1 MITRNKY
8 RATMRKYILSF
19 LLLLLPLFAHAN
31 VADVNINDDPSL
43 YKVDTMEDIEK
54 DLTKRFILG
63 TLGKDALLYFL
74 PSDSPE
80 SLKNQV
86 KGMSDADV
94 YRISKPFNSS
104 IISGSLIIIAAFFLV
119 ALVTMLFYIIW
130 VYAESLLRT
139 QDSGEFLG
147 GRWSKV
153 FTPLKIVVGFLLI
166 FPMFGQSHA
175 PFKNINASINTGS
188 SSWNMGAFSLAQLAI
203 LSSAGA
209 SSQQANIAFGEFIRA
224 MPRHYPVIGM
234 PNVVS
239 KAAFM
244 NDLID
249 FMVCAKSSYNEVIN
263 TNYNRYDNDDKS
275 VYKLK
280 ISAGKCELSGQ
291 IGYDEATETELK
303 NNAQLKGLIG
313 DVNYTNIQKTAIT
326 NALKNAFTT
335 ASVVADRIIQA
346 ESNNAIFTT
355 PMTADASKWRDTCAS
370 IGTLLPAS
378 ANKDDTI
385 LYTLYASNCMSKQFV
400 EDLSKTS
407 YDTAYLYGDTNYLKG
422 SAFELCVHETGFTGK
437 TKAITFAKFK
447 EEEFVYGP
455 KYKLVKECVAQSC
468 SGDKAFECA
477 SAIHFAKSVADK
489 EELARM
495 GWITGGANVYKIFSG
510 YENIAARS
518 IINKSNFNVEYY
530 SFTKKLTDLYAN
542 SAPIIDSIPVVIN
555 AKTPVPKFG
564 YSDFNEYVSRK
575 SDRIET
581 LQSDKFKYKSFLDG
595 GADGWFGIPKLQ
607 NCVEHPMQIAG
618 GYLCGNVT
626 EEVHLFGA
634 KLLALGLQVKMASL
648 FIVKRA
654 AHKPDKGAGSI
665 AKSNGAIV
673 KTLGVV
679 LGPASGLAVGYL
691 LGDTMRSTDSW
702 SDIDQEIW
710 QQFPEIVGFI
720 GAAGAAAVAGGAGGE
735 LISSSVAEL
744 LSVFTGLC
752 LLLGV
757 IFGFLMPLLPF
768 GLWIIAVGGWI
779 IALFEALVLCQI
791 WGVVLI
797 SPSADHTSEAARKST
812 IIVVSILL
820 KAPLLVTGL
829 IVAWLLNNILLS
841 EMLMFSDISTAL
853 ALDTSSMIKGLIDQL
868 IVLVIYFVIL
878 YGMYNII
885 FSLIESFEKITIDVL
900 FSGQSMS
907 PFAQKQR
914 NNGWSSSIKSA
925 SSTLIKT

>member
-1 MITRNKY
+1 MK
-8 RATMRKYILSF
+8 KYILSF

-31 VADVNINDDPSL
+31 VAEVNIKDDPAL
-43 YKVDTMEDIEK
+43 YQVATMDDIEK

-63 TLGKDALLYFL
+63 TLGKDALIYFL
-74 PSDSPE
+74 PNDAPD
-80 SLKNQV
+80 SLKNQI
-86 KGMSDADV
+86 KNMSEDDV

-104 IISGSLIIIAAFFLV
+104 IISGTLIIIAAFFLV
-119 ALVTMLFYIIW
+119 ALITMLFYIIW
-130 VYAESLLRT
+130 VYVESLLRT

-147 GRWSKV
+147 SRWSKV

-175 PFKNINASINTGS
+175 PFTNVNASLSQGS
-188 SSWNMGAFSLAQLAI
+188 QSWNMGAFSLAQLAI

-209 SSQQANIAFGEFIRA
+209 SSQQANIVFGEFVRA
-224 MPRHYPVIGM
+224 MPRHYPVVGM
-234 PNVVS
+234 PNLVS
-239 KAAFM
+239 KAGFM

-249 FMVCAKSSYNEVIN
+249 FMVCAKSSYNQVIS
-263 TNYNRYDNDDKS
+263 TNFNRYNSDDKS

-280 ISAGKCELSGQ
+280 IAAGKCELTGQ

-303 NNAQLKGLIG
+303 NNAQLQDLVGQ
-313 DVNYTNIQKTAIT
+313 VNYTNIQKTAIT
-326 NALKNAFTT
+326 NAITNAFAT
-335 ASVVADRIIQA
+335 ASTVADRIIQA
-346 ESNNAIFTT
+346 ESSNAIFKT
-355 PMTADASKWRDTCAS
+355 PMTVDPSKWRDTCTS
-370 IGTLLPAS
+370 IGSLLPES
-378 ANKDDTI
+378 ANGDDTI
-385 LYTLYASNCMSKQFV
+385 LYTLYASNCMSKKFI
-400 EDLSKTS
+400 EDLSKTT
-407 YDTAYLYGDTNYLKG
+407 YDSGYLYGETNYLKG
-422 SAFELCVHETGFTGK
+422 SAFELCVHEAGYSGK
-437 TKAITFAKFK
+437 TKALTFAKFK
-447 EEEFVYGP
+447 DDEFIYGP
-455 KYKLVKECVAQSC
+455 KYKLVKECVAQAC
-468 SGDKAFECA
+468 TGDKAFECA

-510 YENIAARS
+510 YENMAARS
-518 IINKSNFNVEYY
+518 IINKSNFGVDYY
-530 SFTKKLTDLYAN
+530 SFTKKYADLYAN
-542 SAPIIDSIPVVIN
+542 SAPVIDSIPVTIN
-555 AKTPVPKFG
+555 AVTPVKNFG
-564 YSDFNEYVSRK
+564 YTDFDEYKTRK
-575 SDRIET
+575 AQDIQT
-581 LQSDKFKYKSFLDG
+581 LQIDKFRYKSFMDG

-607 NCVEHPMQIAG
+607 SCVEHPMQIYN
-618 GYLCGNVT
+618 GYVCGNVT
-626 EEVHLFGA
+626 EEVHLFGT
-634 KLLALGLQVKMASL
+634 KLLAIGLQVKLASL
-648 FIVKRA
+648 FLTQGAKQ
-654 AHKPDKGAGSI
+654 KPDKGSGSI
-665 AKSNGAIV
+665 SKSSNATIKG
-673 KTLGVV
+673 LGTV
-679 LGPASGLAVGYL
+679 LGGTAPIAVAAL
-691 LGDTMRSTDSW
+691 LGSTMYGTDSF

-710 QQFPEIVGFI
+710 QQYPEIVGFI
-720 GAAGAAAVAGGAGGE
+720 GAAAAAAVSGSD
-735 LISSSVAEL
+735 LISSSVSQL

-797 SPSADHTSEAARKST
+797 SPSADHTSDAARKST

-853 ALDTSSMIKGLIDQL
+853 ALDSTAMIKGLIDQL

-914 NNGWSSSIKSA
+914 NSGWSGSIKSA

>member
-1 MITRNKY
+1 MK
-8 RATMRKYILSF
+8 KYILGF
-19 LLLLLPLFAHAN
+19 LFLLLPLFAHAN
-31 VADVNINDDPSL
+31 VADVNIKDDPSL

-63 TLGKDALLYFL
+63 TLGKDALIYFL
-74 PSDSPE
+74 PNDAPD
-80 SLKNQV
+80 SLKTQI

-94 YRISKPFNSS
+94 YRVSKPFNSS
-104 IISGSLIIIAAFFLV
+104 IISGTLIIIAAFFLV
-119 ALVTMLFYIIW
+119 ALITMLFYIIW

-175 PFKNINASINTGS
+175 PFNNVSASVGEGS
-188 SSWNMGAFSLAQLAI
+188 KSWNMGAFSLAQLAI

-209 SSQQANIAFGEFIRA
+209 SSQQANIAFGEFVRA

-234 PNVVS
+234 PNLVS
-239 KAAFM
+239 KASFM
-244 NDLID
+244 NELID
-249 FMVCAKSSYNEVIN
+249 FMVCAKSSYNETIN
-263 TNYNRYDNDDKS
+263 TNFNRYNSDDKS
-275 VYKLK
+275 IYKLK
-280 ISAGKCELSGQ
+280 ISAGKCELTGQ

-303 NNAQLKGLIG
+303 NNAQLKDLLGEI
-313 DVNYTNIQKTAIT
+313 NYTNIQKTAIT
-326 NALKNAFTT
+326 NALNNAFAT
-335 ASVVADRIIQA
+335 ASSVADKIIKS
-346 ESNNAIFTT
+346 ESSNTIFKT
-355 PMTADASKWRDTCAS
+355 PMIVDASKWRDTCAS
-370 IGTLLPAS
+370 INSLLPDDAYP
-378 ANKDDTI
+378 DDTI
-385 LYTLYASNCMSKQFV
+385 LYTLYASNCMSKKFI
-400 EDLSKTS
+400 EDLSKTT
-407 YDTAYLYGDTNYLKG
+407 YDSGYLYGDTNYLKG
-422 SAFELCVHETGFTGK
+422 SAFELCVHEAGFTGK
-437 TKAITFAKFK
+437 TKSLTFAKFK
-447 EEEFVYGP
+447 EDEFVYGP

-468 SGDKAFECA
+468 TGDKAFECA
-477 SAIHFAKSVADK
+477 SAIHFAKSVSDK
-489 EELARM
+489 EDLSRM

-510 YENIAARS
+510 YENMAARS
-518 IINKSNFNVEYY
+518 IINKSNFSVEYY
-530 SFTKKLTDLYAN
+530 SFTKKYADLYAN
-542 SAPIIDSIPVVIN
+542 SAPILDSIPVVIN
-555 AKTPVPKFG
+555 AKTPVPNFG
-564 YSDFNEYVSRK
+564 YSDFNDYSIRK
-575 SDRIET
+575 SQDIQS
-581 LQSDKFKYKSFLDG
+581 LQTDKFRYKSFMDG

-607 NCVEHPMQIAG
+607 SCVEHPMQIYN
-618 GYLCGNVT
+618 GYVCGNVT
-626 EEVHLFGA
+626 EEVHLFGT
-634 KLLALGLQVKMASL
+634 KLLAVGLQVKLASL
-648 FIVKRA
+648 FITQRA
-654 AHKPDKGAGSI
+654 KKPADKSGGSI
-665 AKSNGAIV
+665 SKTSGTIV
-673 KTLGVV
+673 KGMGTALG
-679 LGPASGLAVGYL
+679 ASSGLALGVL
-691 LGDTMRSTDSW
+691 LGGTMYGTDSF
-702 SDIDQEIW
+702 SDVDQEIW
-710 QQFPEIVGFI
+710 QQYPEVVGFF
-720 GAAGAAAVAGGAGGE
+720 GAAATAGIVRND
-735 LISSSVAEL
+735 LISSSVSQL

-797 SPSADHTSEAARKST
+797 SPSADHTSDAARKST

-820 KAPLLVTGL
+820 KAPLLITGL

-853 ALDTSSMIKGLIDQL
+853 ALDTSAMIKGLIDQL

-914 NNGWSSSIKSA
+914 NNGWSGSIKSA

>member
-1 MITRNKY
+1 MK
-8 RATMRKYILSF
+8 KYILGF
-19 LLLLLPLFAHAN
+19 LFLLLPLFAHAN
-31 VADVNINDDPSL
+31 VADVNIKDDPSL

-63 TLGKDALLYFL
+63 TLGKDALIYFL
-74 PSDSPE
+74 PNDAPD
-80 SLKNQV
+80 SLKTQI

-94 YRISKPFNSS
+94 YRVSKPFNSS
-104 IISGSLIIIAAFFLV
+104 IISGTLIIIAAFFLV
-119 ALVTMLFYIIW
+119 ALITMLFYIIW

-175 PFKNINASINTGS
+175 PFNNVSASVGEGS
-188 SSWNMGAFSLAQLAI
+188 KSWNMGAFSLAQLAI

-209 SSQQANIAFGEFIRA
+209 SSQQANIAFGEFVRA

-234 PNVVS
+234 PNLVS
-239 KAAFM
+239 KASFM
-244 NDLID
+244 NELID
-249 FMVCAKSSYNEVIN
+249 FMVCAKSSYNETIN
-263 TNYNRYDNDDKS
+263 TNFNRYNSDDKS
-275 VYKLK
+275 IYKLK
-280 ISAGKCELSGQ
+280 ISAGKCELTGQ

-303 NNAQLKGLIG
+303 NNAQLKDLLGEI
-313 DVNYTNIQKTAIT
+313 NYTNIQKTAIT
-326 NALKNAFTT
+326 NALNNAFAT
-335 ASVVADRIIQA
+335 ASSVADKIIKS
-346 ESNNAIFTT
+346 ESSNTIFKT
-355 PMTADASKWRDTCAS
+355 PMIVDASKWRDTCAS
-370 IGTLLPAS
+370 INSLLPDDAYP
-378 ANKDDTI
+378 DDTI
-385 LYTLYASNCMSKQFV
+385 LYTLYASNCMSKKFI
-400 EDLSKTS
+400 EDLSKTT
-407 YDTAYLYGDTNYLKG
+407 YDSGYLYGDTNYLKG
-422 SAFELCVHETGFTGK
+422 SAFELCVHEAGFTGK
-437 TKAITFAKFK
+437 TKSLTFAKFK
-447 EEEFVYGP
+447 EDEFVYGP

-468 SGDKAFECA
+468 TGDKAFECA
-477 SAIHFAKSVADK
+477 SAIHFAKSVSDK
-489 EELARM
+489 EDLARM

-510 YENIAARS
+510 YENMAARS
-518 IINKSNFNVEYY
+518 IINKSNFSVEYY
-530 SFTKKLTDLYAN
+530 SFTKKYADLYAN
-542 SAPIIDSIPVVIN
+542 SAPILDSIPVVIN
-555 AKTPVPKFG
+555 AKTPVPNFG
-564 YSDFNEYVSRK
+564 YSDFNDYSIRK
-575 SDRIET
+575 SQDIQS
-581 LQSDKFKYKSFLDG
+581 LQTDKFRYKSFMDG

-607 NCVEHPMQIAG
+607 SCVEHPMQIYN
-618 GYLCGNVT
+618 GYVCGNVT
-626 EEVHLFGA
+626 EEVHLFGT
-634 KLLALGLQVKMASL
+634 KLLAVGLQVKLASL
-648 FIVKRA
+648 FITQRA
-654 AHKPDKGAGSI
+654 KKPADKSGGSI
-665 AKSNGAIV
+665 SKTSGTIV
-673 KTLGVV
+673 KGMGTALG
-679 LGPASGLAVGYL
+679 ASSGLALGVL
-691 LGDTMRSTDSW
+691 LGGTMYGTDSF
-702 SDIDQEIW
+702 SDVDQEIW
-710 QQFPEIVGFI
+710 QQYPEVVGFF
-720 GAAGAAAVAGGAGGE
+720 GAAATAGIVRND
-735 LISSSVAEL
+735 LISSSVSQL

-797 SPSADHTSEAARKST
+797 SPSADHTSDAARKST

-820 KAPLLVTGL
+820 KAPLLITGL

-853 ALDTSSMIKGLIDQL
+853 ALDTSAMIKGLIDQL

-914 NNGWSSSIKSA
+914 NNGWSGSIKSA

>member
-1 MITRNKY
+1 MK
-8 RATMRKYILSF
+8 KYILSF

-31 VADVNINDDPSL
+31 VAEVNIKDDPAL
-43 YKVDTMEDIEK
+43 YQVDTMEDVEK

-63 TLGKDALLYFL
+63 TLGKDALIYFL
-74 PSDSPE
+74 PNDAPD
-80 SLKNQV
+80 SLKTQIKN
-86 KGMSDADV
+86 MSEADV
-94 YRISKPFNSS
+94 YRVSKPFNSS
-104 IISGSLIIIAAFFLV
+104 IISGTLIIIAAFFLV

-130 VYAESLLRT
+130 VYVESLLRT

-147 GRWSKV
+147 SRWSKV

-175 PFKNINASINTGS
+175 PFTNVNASLAQGS
-188 SSWNMGAFSLAQLAI
+188 QTWNMGAFSLAQLAI

-209 SSQQANIAFGEFIRA
+209 SSQQANIVFGEFVRA

-234 PNVVS
+234 PNLVS
-239 KAAFM
+239 KAGFM

-249 FMVCAKSSYNEVIN
+249 FMVCTKSSYNQSIS
-263 TNYNRYDNDDKS
+263 TNFNRYDSDDKS
-275 VYKLK
+275 IYKLK
-280 ISAGKCELSGQ
+280 IAAGKCELSGQ

-303 NNAQLKGLIG
+303 NNAQLQDLVGQ
-313 DVNYTNIQKTAIT
+313 VNYTNIQKTAIT
-326 NALKNAFTT
+326 NALNNAFAT
-335 ASVVADRIIQA
+335 ASTVADRIIKA
-346 ESNNAIFTT
+346 ESSNAIFKT
-355 PMTADASKWRDTCAS
+355 PMTVEPSKWRDTCAS
-370 IGTLLPAS
+370 IGTLLPES
-378 ANKDDTI
+378 ANGDDVI
-385 LYTLYASNCMSKQFV
+385 LYTLYASNCMSKKFI
-400 EDLSKTS
+400 EDLSKTT
-407 YDTAYLYGDTNYLKG
+407 YDSSYLYGETNYLKG
-422 SAFELCVHETGFTGK
+422 SAFELCVHEAGYSGK
-437 TKAITFAKFK
+437 TKALTFAKFK
-447 EEEFVYGP
+447 DDEFIYGP
-455 KYKLVKECVAQSC
+455 KYKLVKECVSQAC

-477 SAIHFAKSVADK
+477 SAIHFAKSVSDK

-510 YENIAARS
+510 YENMAARS
-518 IINKSNFNVEYY
+518 IINKSNFSVDYY
-530 SFTKKLTDLYAN
+530 SFTKKYANLYEN
-542 SAPIIDSIPVVIN
+542 SAPILDSIPVTIN
-555 AKTPVPKFG
+555 AVTPVSNFG
-564 YSDFNEYVSRK
+564 YTDFDEYKTRK
-575 SDRIET
+575 AQDIQT
-581 LQSDKFKYKSFLDG
+581 LQIDKFRYKSFMDG

-607 NCVEHPMQIAG
+607 SCVEHPMQIYN
-618 GYLCGNVT
+618 GYVCGNVT
-626 EEVHLFGA
+626 EEVHLFGT
-634 KLLALGLQVKMASL
+634 KLLAVGLQVKLASL
-648 FIVKRA
+648 FLTQGAKQ
-654 AHKPDKGAGSI
+654 KPDKGSGSI
-665 AKSNGAIV
+665 SKNSNATIKG
-673 KTLGVV
+673 LGTV
-679 LGPASGLAVGYL
+679 LGGTAPLAIFAL
-691 LGDTMRSTDSW
+691 TSSTMWGTDSF

-710 QQFPEIVGFI
+710 QQYPEIVGFI
-720 GAAGAAAVAGGAGGE
+720 GAAAAAQASGSE
-735 LISSSVAEL
+735 LISSSVSQL

-797 SPSADHTSEAARKST
+797 SPSSDHTSDAARKST

-841 EMLMFSDISTAL
+841 EMLMFSDVSTAL
-853 ALDTSSMIKGLIDQL
+853 ALDSTAMIKGLIDQL

-914 NNGWSSSIKSA
+914 NSGWSGSIKSA

>member
-1 MITRNKY
+1 MK
-8 RATMRKYILSF
+8 KYILGF
-19 LLLLLPLFAHAN
+19 LFLLLPLFAHAN
-31 VADVNINDDPSL
+31 VADVNIKDDPSL

-63 TLGKDALLYFL
+63 TLGKDALIYFL
-74 PSDSPE
+74 PNDAPD
-80 SLKNQV
+80 SLKTQI

-104 IISGSLIIIAAFFLV
+104 IISGTLIIIAAFFLV
-119 ALVTMLFYIIW
+119 ALVTMLFYIVW

-175 PFKNINASINTGS
+175 PFNNVSASLGQGS
-188 SSWNMGAFSLAQLAI
+188 QSWNMGAFSLAQLAI

-209 SSQQANIAFGEFIRA
+209 SSQQANIAFGEFVRA

-234 PNVVS
+234 PNLVS
-239 KAAFM
+239 KASFM
-244 NDLID
+244 NELID
-249 FMVCAKSSYNEVIN
+249 FMVCAKSSYNETIN
-263 TNYNRYDNDDKS
+263 TNFNRYNSDDKS

-280 ISAGKCELSGQ
+280 ISAGKCELTGQ

-303 NNAQLKGLIG
+303 NNAQLKDLLGEI
-313 DVNYTNIQKTAIT
+313 NYTNIQKTAIT
-326 NALKNAFTT
+326 NALNNAFTT
-335 ASVVADRIIQA
+335 ASSVADKIIKS
-346 ESNNAIFTT
+346 ESSNAIFKT
-355 PMTADASKWRDTCAS
+355 PMIVDASKWRDTCAS
-370 IGTLLPAS
+370 INSLLP
-378 ANKDDTI
+378 DDAYPDDII
-385 LYTLYASNCMSKQFV
+385 LYTLYASNCMSKKFI
-400 EDLSKTS
+400 EDLSKTT
-407 YDTAYLYGDTNYLKG
+407 YDSGYLYGDTNYLKG
-422 SAFELCVHETGFTGK
+422 SAFELCVHEAGFTGK
-437 TKAITFAKFK
+437 TKSLTFAKFK
-447 EEEFVYGP
+447 EDEFVYGP

-468 SGDKAFECA
+468 TGDKAFECA
-477 SAIHFAKSVADK
+477 SAIHFAKTVSDK
-489 EELARM
+489 EDLARM

-510 YENIAARS
+510 YENMAARS
-518 IINKSNFNVEYY
+518 IINKSNFSVEYY
-530 SFTKKLTDLYAN
+530 SFTKKYADLYAN
-542 SAPIIDSIPVVIN
+542 SAPILDSIPVVIN
-555 AKTPVPKFG
+555 AKTPVPNFG
-564 YSDFNEYVSRK
+564 YSDFNDYSIRK
-575 SDRIET
+575 SQDI
-581 LQSDKFKYKSFLDG
+581 QSIQTDKFRYKSFMDG

-607 NCVEHPMQIAG
+607 SCVEHPMQIYN
-618 GYLCGNVT
+618 GYVCGNVT
-626 EEVHLFGA
+626 EEVHLFGT
-634 KLLALGLQVKMASL
+634 KLLAVGLQVKLASL
-648 FIVKRA
+648 FITQRA
-654 AHKPDKGAGSI
+654 KKPADKSGGSI
-665 AKSNGAIV
+665 SKTSGTIV
-673 KTLGVV
+673 KGMGTALGASSGVALGV
-679 LGPASGLAVGYL
+679 L
-691 LGDTMRSTDSW
+691 LGGTMYGTDSF
-702 SDIDQEIW
+702 SDVDQEIW
-710 QQFPEIVGFI
+710 QQYPEVVGFF
-720 GAAGAAAVAGGAGGE
+720 GAAATAGIVRND
-735 LISSSVAEL
+735 LISSSVSQL

-797 SPSADHTSEAARKST
+797 SPSADHTSDAARKST

-820 KAPLLVTGL
+820 KAPLLITGL

-853 ALDTSSMIKGLIDQL
+853 ALDTSAMIKGLIDQL

-914 NNGWSSSIKSA
+914 NNGWSGSIKSA

>member
-1 MITRNKY
+1 MK
-8 RATMRKYILSF
+8 KYILGF
-19 LLLLLPLFAHAN
+19 LFLLLPLFAHAN
-31 VADVNINDDPSL
+31 VADVNIKDDPSL

-63 TLGKDALLYFL
+63 TLGKDALIYFL
-74 PSDSPE
+74 PNDAPD
-80 SLKNQV
+80 SLKTQI

-104 IISGSLIIIAAFFLV
+104 IISGTLIIIAAFFLV
-119 ALVTMLFYIIW
+119 ALVTMLFYIVW

-175 PFKNINASINTGS
+175 PFNNVSASLGQGS
-188 SSWNMGAFSLAQLAI
+188 QSWNMGAFSLAQLAI

-209 SSQQANIAFGEFIRA
+209 SSQQANIAFGEFVRA

-234 PNVVS
+234 PNLVS
-239 KAAFM
+239 KASFM
-244 NDLID
+244 NELID
-249 FMVCAKSSYNEVIN
+249 FMVCAKSSYNETIN
-263 TNYNRYDNDDKS
+263 TNFNRYNSDDKS

-280 ISAGKCELSGQ
+280 ISAGKCELTGQ

-303 NNAQLKGLIG
+303 NNAQLKDLLGEI
-313 DVNYTNIQKTAIT
+313 NYTNIQKTAIT
-326 NALKNAFTT
+326 NALNNAFTT
-335 ASVVADRIIQA
+335 ASSVADKIIKS
-346 ESNNAIFTT
+346 ESSNAIFKT
-355 PMTADASKWRDTCAS
+355 PMIVEASKWRDTCAS
-370 IGTLLPAS
+370 INSLLPDDAYP
-378 ANKDDTI
+378 DDTI
-385 LYTLYASNCMSKQFV
+385 LYTLYASNCMSKKFI
-400 EDLSKTS
+400 EDLSKTT
-407 YDTAYLYGDTNYLKG
+407 YDSGYLYGDTNYLKG
-422 SAFELCVHETGFTGK
+422 SAFELCVHEAGFTGK
-437 TKAITFAKFK
+437 TKSLTFAKFK
-447 EEEFVYGP
+447 EDEFVYGP

-468 SGDKAFECA
+468 TGDKAFECA
-477 SAIHFAKSVADK
+477 SAIHFAKTVSDK
-489 EELARM
+489 EDLARM

-510 YENIAARS
+510 YENMAARS
-518 IINKSNFNVEYY
+518 IINKSNFSVEYY
-530 SFTKKLTDLYAN
+530 SFTKKYADLYAN
-542 SAPIIDSIPVVIN
+542 SAPILDSIPVVIN
-555 AKTPVPKFG
+555 AKTPVPNFG
-564 YSDFNEYVSRK
+564 YSDFNDYSIRK
-575 SDRIET
+575 SQDI
-581 LQSDKFKYKSFLDG
+581 QSIQTDKFRYKSFMDG

-607 NCVEHPMQIAG
+607 SCVEHPMQIYN
-618 GYLCGNVT
+618 GYVCGNVT
-626 EEVHLFGA
+626 EEVHLFGT
-634 KLLALGLQVKMASL
+634 KLLAVGLQVKLASL
-648 FIVKRA
+648 FITQRA
-654 AHKPDKGAGSI
+654 KKPADKSGGSI
-665 AKSNGAIV
+665 SKTSGTIV
-673 KTLGVV
+673 KGMGTALGASSGVALGV
-679 LGPASGLAVGYL
+679 L
-691 LGDTMRSTDSW
+691 LGGTMYGTDSF
-702 SDIDQEIW
+702 SDVDQEIW
-710 QQFPEIVGFI
+710 QQYPEVVGFF
-720 GAAGAAAVAGGAGGE
+720 GAAATAGIVRND
-735 LISSSVAEL
+735 LISSSVSQL

-797 SPSADHTSEAARKST
+797 SPSADHTSDAARKST

-820 KAPLLVTGL
+820 KAPLLITGL

-853 ALDTSSMIKGLIDQL
+853 ALDTSAMIKGLIDQL

-914 NNGWSSSIKSA
+914 NNGWSGSIKSA

>member
-1 MITRNKY
+1 MK
-8 RATMRKYILSF
+8 KYILSF

-31 VADVNINDDPSL
+31 VADVNIKDDPSL

-63 TLGKDALLYFL
+63 TLGKDALIYFL
-74 PSDSPE
+74 PNDAPD
-80 SLKNQV
+80 SLKSQI

-94 YRISKPFNSS
+94 YRVSKPFNSS
-104 IISGSLIIIAAFFLV
+104 IISGTLIIIAAFFLV
-119 ALVTMLFYIIW
+119 ALVTMLFYIVW

-153 FTPLKIVVGFLLI
+153 FTPLKIVIGFLLI

-175 PFKNINASINTGS
+175 PFNNVSASIGQGS
-188 SSWNMGAFSLAQLAI
+188 KSWNMGAFSLAQLAI

-209 SSQQANIAFGEFIRA
+209 SSQQANIAFGEFVRA

-234 PNVVS
+234 PNLVS
-239 KAAFM
+239 KASFM
-244 NDLID
+244 NELID
-249 FMVCAKSSYNEVIN
+249 FMVCAKSSYNEMIN
-263 TNYNRYDNDDKS
+263 TNFNRYNSDDKS

-280 ISAGKCELSGQ
+280 ISAGKCELTGQ

-303 NNAQLKGLIG
+303 NNAQLKDLLGEI
-313 DVNYTNIQKTAIT
+313 NYTNIQKTAIT
-326 NALKNAFTT
+326 NALNNAFST
-335 ASVVADRIIQA
+335 ASAVADKIIKS
-346 ESNNAIFTT
+346 ESSNAIFKT
-355 PMTADASKWRDTCAS
+355 PMIVDASKWRDTCAS
-370 IGTLLPAS
+370 INSLLPDA
-378 ANKDDTI
+378 AYPDDTI
-385 LYTLYASNCMSKQFV
+385 LYTLYASNCMSKKFI
-400 EDLSKTS
+400 EDLSKTT
-407 YDTAYLYGDTNYLKG
+407 YDSGYLYGDANYLKG
-422 SAFELCVHETGFTGK
+422 SAFELCVHEAGFTGK
-437 TKAITFAKFK
+437 TKSLTFAKFK
-447 EEEFVYGP
+447 EDEFVYGP

-468 SGDKAFECA
+468 TGDKAFECA
-477 SAIHFAKSVADK
+477 SAIHFAKTVSDK
-489 EELARM
+489 EDIARM

-510 YENIAARS
+510 YENMAARS
-518 IINKSNFNVEYY
+518 IINKSNFSVEYY
-530 SFTKKLTDLYAN
+530 SFTKKYADLYAN
-542 SAPIIDSIPVVIN
+542 SAPVLDSIPVVIN
-555 AKTPVPKFG
+555 AKTPVPNFG
-564 YSDFNEYVSRK
+564 YNDFNDYSIRK
-575 SDRIET
+575 SQDIQS
-581 LQSDKFKYKSFLDG
+581 LQTDKFRYKSFMDG
-595 GADGWFGIPKLQ
+595 GTDGWFGIPKLQ
-607 NCVEHPMQIAG
+607 SCVEHPMQIYN
-618 GYLCGNVT
+618 GYVCGNVT
-626 EEVHLFGA
+626 EEVHLFGT
-634 KLLALGLQVKMASL
+634 KLLAVGLQVKLASL
-648 FIVKRA
+648 FITQRA
-654 AHKPDKGAGSI
+654 KKPADKSGGSI
-665 AKSNGAIV
+665 SKTSGTIV
-673 KTLGVV
+673 KGVGTALGASSSVA
-679 LGPASGLAVGYL
+679 LGL
-691 LGDTMRSTDSW
+691 LLNGTMNGTDSF
-702 SDIDQEIW
+702 SDVDQEIW
-710 QQFPEIVGFI
+710 QQYPEVVGFF
-720 GAAGAAAVAGGAGGE
+720 GAAATAGIVRND
-735 LISSSVAEL
+735 LISSSVSQL

-797 SPSADHTSEAARKST
+797 SPSADHTSDAARKST

-841 EMLMFSDISTAL
+841 EMLMFSDVSTAL
-853 ALDTSSMIKGLIDQL
+853 ALDTSAMIKGLIDQL

-914 NNGWSSSIKSA
+914 NNGWSGSIRSA

>member
-1 MITRNKY
+1 MNIRLNMK
-8 RATMRKYILSF
+8 KYILSF

-31 VADVNINDDPSL
+31 VADVDIKDDPSL

-74 PSDSPE
+74 PNDIPD
-80 SLKNQV
+80 SLKSQV

-119 ALVTMLFYIIW
+119 ALVTMIFYIIW

-153 FTPLKIVVGFLLI
+153 FTPLKIIVGFLLI

-175 PFKNINASINTGS
+175 PFKNLSASMNTGS
-188 SSWNMGAFSLAQLAI
+188 QSWNMGAFSLAQLAI

-209 SSQQANIAFGEFIRA
+209 SSQQANIVFGEFIRA

-234 PNVVS
+234 PNLVS
-239 KAAFM
+239 KASFM
-244 NDLID
+244 NELID
-249 FMVCAKSSYNEVIN
+249 FMVCSKSSYNEVIN
-263 TNYNRYDNDDKS
+263 ANFNRYDGEDKS

-303 NNAQLKGLIG
+303 NNAQLQALIG
-313 DVNYTNIQKTAIT
+313 NINYTGIQKTAIT
-326 NALKNAFTT
+326 NALNNAFAT
-335 ASVVADRIIQA
+335 ASAVADRIIQA
-346 ESNNAIFTT
+346 ESSNAIFKT
-355 PMTADASKWRDTCAS
+355 PMKAEASKWRDTCAS
-370 IGTLLPAS
+370 IATLLPAD
-378 ANKDDTI
+378 ANEDDI
-385 LYTLYASNCMSKQFV
+385 IIYNIYASNCMSKKFI

-407 YDTAYLYGDTNYLKG
+407 YDSGYLYGETNYLKG
-422 SAFELCVHETGFTGK
+422 GAFELCVHEAGFTGK

-447 EEEFVYGP
+447 EDEFIYGP

-468 SGDKAFECA
+468 AGDKAFECA

-495 GWITGGANVYKIFSG
+495 GWITGGANVYRIFSG
-510 YENIAARS
+510 YENLAARS
-518 IINKSNFNVEYY
+518 IINKSNFEVDYY
-530 SFTKKLTDLYAN
+530 SFTKKYTDLYAN
-542 SAPIIDSIPVVIN
+542 SAPILDSIPVVIN
-555 AKTPVPKFG
+555 AKTPATSFD
-564 YSDFNEYVSRK
+564 YSDFDEYKARK
-575 SDRIET
+575 INNLDV
-581 LQSDKFKYKSFLDG
+581 LQNDKFKYKSFLDG

-607 NCVEHPMQIAG
+607 QCVEHPMQISG

-626 EEVHLFGA
+626 EEVHLFGT

-654 AHKPDKGAGSI
+654 NAKPEQGSGSI
-665 AKSNGAIV
+665 AKGNQAIIKNV
-673 KTLGVV
+673 GVLLGGMSSV
-679 LGPASGLAVGYL
+679 ATAYL
-691 LGDTMRSTDSW
+691 LSNTLMNTDSW
-702 SDIDQEIW
+702 SDIDHEIW
-710 QQFPEIVGFI
+710 QQYPELVGFI
-720 GAAGAAAVAGGAGGE
+720 GAAGVAGVTGGMGGN
-735 LISSSVAEL
+735 LISSSVSQL

-797 SPSADHTSEAARKST
+797 SPSADHSSDAARKST

-853 ALDTSSMIKGLIDQL
+853 ALDTSAMIKGLIDQL

>member
-1 MITRNKY
+1 MNIRLNMK
-8 RATMRKYILSF
+8 KYILSF

-31 VADVNINDDPSL
+31 VADVDIKDDPSL

-74 PSDSPE
+74 PNDIPD
-80 SLKNQV
+80 SLKSQV

-119 ALVTMLFYIIW
+119 ALVTMIFYIIW

-153 FTPLKIVVGFLLI
+153 FTPLKIIVGFLLI

-175 PFKNINASINTGS
+175 PFKNLNASMSSGS
-188 SSWNMGAFSLAQLAI
+188 QTWNMGAFSLAQLAI

-209 SSQQANIAFGEFIRA
+209 SSQQANIVFGEFIRA

-234 PNVVS
+234 PNLVS
-239 KAAFM
+239 KASFM
-244 NDLID
+244 NELID

-263 TNYNRYDNDDKS
+263 ANFNRYDDDDKS

-280 ISAGKCELSGQ
+280 ISAGKCELAGQ

-303 NNAQLKGLIG
+303 NNAQLQALIG
-313 DVNYTNIQKTAIT
+313 NINYTGIQKTAIT
-326 NALKNAFTT
+326 NALNNVLST
-335 ASVVADRIIQA
+335 ASAVADRIIKA
-346 ESNNAIFTT
+346 ESSNAIFKT
-355 PMTADASKWRDTCAS
+355 PMNAEASKWRDTCAS
-370 IGTLLPAS
+370 ITTLLPAD
-378 ANKDDTI
+378 ANEDDII
-385 LYTLYASNCMSKQFV
+385 LYNIFASNCMSKKFI
-400 EDLSKTS
+400 EDLSKTT
-407 YDTAYLYGDTNYLKG
+407 YDSGYLYGDSNYLKG
-422 SAFELCVHETGFTGK
+422 GNFELCVHESGFTGK

-447 EEEFVYGP
+447 EDEFVYGS

-468 SGDKAFECA
+468 AGDKAFECA

-510 YENIAARS
+510 YENLAARS
-518 IINKSNFNVEYY
+518 IINKSNFEVDYY
-530 SFTKKLTDLYAN
+530 SFTKKYTDLYAN
-542 SAPIIDSIPVVIN
+542 SAPILDSIPVTIN
-555 AKTPVPKFG
+555 ATTSAKSFD
-564 YSDFNEYVSRK
+564 YSDFDEYKDRK
-575 SDRIET
+575 ANNMET
-581 LQSDKFKYKSFLDG
+581 LQNDKFKYKSFLDG
-595 GADGWFGIPKLQ
+595 GADGWFGIAKLQ
-607 NCVEHPMQIAG
+607 ECVEHPMQISG

-626 EEVHLFGA
+626 EEVHLFGT

-648 FIVKRA
+648 MIPKRA
-654 AHKPDKGAGSI
+654 NQKPEQGSGSVAKNSLGTVKNISI
-665 AKSNGAIV
+665 A
-673 KTLGVV
+673 LGS
-679 LGPASGLAVGYL
+679 ASGLVAAYIFGPSL
-691 LGDTMRSTDSW
+691 MNTDSW
-702 SDIDQEIW
+702 SDIDHEIW
-710 QQFPEIVGFI
+710 QQYPELVGFM
-720 GAAGAAAVAGGAGGE
+720 GAAGAASITGGMGGN
-735 LISSSVAEL
+735 LISSSVTQL
-744 LSVFTGLC
+744 LTVFTGLC

-797 SPSADHTSEAARKST
+797 SPSADHSSEAARKST

-853 ALDTSSMIKGLIDQL
+853 ALDTSAVIKGLIDQL